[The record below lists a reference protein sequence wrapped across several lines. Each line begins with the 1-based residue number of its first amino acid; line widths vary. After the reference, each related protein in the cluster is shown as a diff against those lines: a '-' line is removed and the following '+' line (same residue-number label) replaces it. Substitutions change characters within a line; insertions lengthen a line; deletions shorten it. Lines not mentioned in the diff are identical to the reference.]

1 MRTPVLLII
10 GDEVLREEIDQA
22 LRELSTSRVVVQR
35 ARDYRDGLEA
45 ARVHEPDVICAEF
58 GTDQTSLQTRA
69 RELAEVSPGSFLVS
83 AYSREAFR
91 SGEEESAFLIAAVRG
106 RIDDFIRRPAASSDM
121 RRVLERFVGQTQG
134 QGDAQ
139 RDSDVAVERRRRE
152 RQPGAARYR
161 RRSTDRPGRVISFVS
176 NKGGVGKSTLA
187 TNAACLLA
195 TRHPDEVLLIDA
207 SLQLGVCRSLL
218 DLEPAAS
225 ILDAVRERERLDSPL
240 LMRLSGR
247 HECGLRLLAAPLDA
261 MEASEVDDESF
272 TRIVNLARRTCRYV
286 IIDTFPLID
295 DIVMTT
301 LDATDL
307 IYVVMQGTVPD
318 VIGTASY
325 LGVLDR
331 LGVPREKH
339 RVVLN
344 RNYANF
350 AGRLSVEDIEERLGE
365 PLAHVFPYRKALLV
379 AQNAGTP
386 HALGLRSRFGF
397 DPALRALVD
406 EIEGEPASA
415 GERRSG

>member
-1 MRTPVLLII
+1 MRTPVLLVI
-10 GDEVLREEIDQA
+10 GDDALRDEIEQA
-22 LRELSTSRVVVQR
+22 LDEVTHTRVVLQR

-45 ARVHEPDVICAEF
+45 ARVHEPEVICAEF
-58 GTDQTSLQTRA
+58 GTDQAALQTRA
-69 RELAEVSPGSFLVS
+69 RELAEVSPASFLVS
-83 AYSREAFR
+83 AYTREAFR
-91 SGEEESAFLIAAVRG
+91 SGEEESAFLLAAVRG

-121 RRVLERFVGQTQG
+121 RRVLERFVGQARGGEEAT
-134 QGDAQ
+134 
-139 RDSDVAVERRRRE
+139 RESDVAVERRRRD
-152 RQPGAARYR
+152 RQAGAARYR

-195 TRHPDEVLLIDA
+195 TRYPDEVLLVDA

-218 DLEPAAS
+218 DLQPAAS

-247 HECGLRLLAAPLDA
+247 HACGLRLLAAPHDA

-272 TRIVNLARRTCRYV
+272 TRILNLARRTCRYV

-318 VIGTASY
+318 AIGTASY
-325 LGVLDR
+325 LAVLDR
-331 LGVPREKH
+331 LGVPRAKR
-339 RVVLN
+339 RVILN
-344 RNYANF
+344 RNYPNY
-350 AGRLSVEDIEERLGE
+350 AGRLSAEDVEERLGE

-406 EIEGEPASA
+406 EIEGEVAA
-415 GERRSG
+415 VADRRSG